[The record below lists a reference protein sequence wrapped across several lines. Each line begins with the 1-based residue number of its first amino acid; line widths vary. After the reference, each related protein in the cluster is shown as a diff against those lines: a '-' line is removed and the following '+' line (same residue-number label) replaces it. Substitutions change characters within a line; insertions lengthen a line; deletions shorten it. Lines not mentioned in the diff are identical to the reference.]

1 VEKGFDFRE
10 QLSVMA
16 RERLE
21 SSSIGEIIELAARH
35 RALSFGAG
43 EPSAELFPKNAIRE
57 AVAEAF
63 AEKDVWG
70 YYHDDFGYL
79 PLREWICERMGK
91 DGMAPSWVQPEHILL
106 TNGGGEGVSLV
117 SEALIDPGSVVLV
130 ESPTYVESLLTFR
143 KQGAVC
149 VPVPSDDEGII
160 PSELERIASAVRP
173 RFLYT
178 IPNFQNPSGRTIPE
192 ERRVQILE
200 ILRKLDFPMLE
211 DDPYHYLSYDA
222 VPPTSFLKL
231 TGNDYRVAHCNS
243 FSKTIAPGLR
253 VGWLVVPPPL
263 KKALHHLR
271 VSAGLGR
278 PTVIQAGIWRYL
290 SGIDFLSRIEELC
303 KNYRERRDA
312 MMDGIK
318 RFLNP
323 LGIRASQPAGGFFI
337 WCESPDSRDIHSF
350 ARYSVEEHG
359 IAIIPGQSF
368 FPKGDKRGD
377 WAFRLSYA
385 KVTAEQ
391 VEEGM
396 QRLVR
401 AWESYPA
408 ARATSGF

>member
-1 VEKGFDFRE
+1 MTGGCDFRE
-10 QLSVMA
+10 QISVMA

-21 SSSIGEIIELAARH
+21 SSSIGEIIEMAARF

-43 EPSAELFPKNAIRE
+43 EPSPELFPKDMIRE

-63 AEKDVWG
+63 EGQDVWG

-79 PLREWICERMGK
+79 PLREWIAERMIK
-91 DGMAPSWVQPEHILL
+91 DGMAPSWVKPEHILL

-143 KQGAVC
+143 KQGAIC

-160 PSELERIASAVRP
+160 PFELERIASAVRP

-192 ERRVQILE
+192 ERRIQILD
-200 ILRKLDFPMLE
+200 ILRRLNLPMLE

-222 VPPTSFLKL
+222 APPPCFLKL
-231 TGNDYRVAHCNS
+231 AGEDCRVVHCNS

-263 KKALHHLR
+263 RNALHHLR

-278 PTVIQAGIWRYL
+278 PTVIQAGVWRYL
-290 SGIDFLSRIEELC
+290 SRIDFPSRVKKLC
-303 KNYRERRDA
+303 DGYRERRDA
-312 MMDGIK
+312 MLDGII
-318 RFLNP
+318 RYLEP
-323 LGIRASQPAGGFFI
+323 LGIRTSKPAGGFFV

-350 ARYSVEEHG
+350 ARYAVEKHG

-368 FPKGDKRGD
+368 FPRGDKRGD

-385 KVTAEQ
+385 KVPAEQ
-391 VEEGM
+391 VNEGM
-396 QRLVR
+396 QRLAR
-401 AWESYPA
+401 AWESFPA
-408 ARATSGF
+408 VKASSVS